1 MDTLLRETVNA
12 VVNSRFPEM
21 SIEGRRQIESILIRE
36 EFPKGAIALNEGE
49 VAHEIVF
56 VGKGMLRQYY
66 YKNGKDVTEHFS
78 YEGCILM
85 CIESL
90 LKQEPTHLMA
100 EALEPAVVYM
110 LPYDVLQ
117 KLLEQ
122 SKEINAFY
130 RKVLEYSLIVSQIK
144 ADSWRFESARERYE
158 RFLREIPTVARTAS
172 VNDMASYLL
181 MTPESLSRVRSA
193 VSNVAGKKSGYIQK
207 IEEE

>member
-66 YKNGKDVTEHFS
+66 YKNGKEVTEHFS

-144 ADSWRFESARERYE
+144 ADSWRFETARERYN
-158 RFLREIPTVARTAS
+158 LLLHHHPEIIKRAPLS
-172 VNDMASYLL
+172 HIASYLL
-181 MTPESLSRVRSA
+181 MTPETLSRVRSG
-193 VSNVAGKKSGYIQK
+193 VL
-207 IEEE
+207 

>member
-36 EFPKGAIALNEGE
+36 EYPKGVIALNEGE
-49 VAHEIVF
+49 VAHELVF

-90 LKQEPTHLMA
+90 LKQVPTRLII
-100 EALEPAVVYM
+100 ET
-110 LPYDVLQ
+110 
-117 KLLEQ
+117 
-122 SKEINAFY
+122 
-130 RKVLEYSLIVSQIK
+130 LEYSLIVSQTK
-144 ADSWRFESARERYE
+144 ADSWRFESARERYNLLLE
-158 RFLREIPTVARTAS
+158 THPEIIKRAPLAHI
-172 VNDMASYLL
+172 ASYLL
-181 MTPESLSRVRSA
+181 MTPETLSRVRSG
-193 VSNVAGKKSGYIQK
+193 VL
-207 IEEE
+207 